1 MSNQQ
6 TGTSFQTGVPK
17 SVRDHLLGKDHSKR
31 HKFIFGLL
39 ISYLGVIMSHY
50 FGHIDTAIVAIV
62 GDHLGY
68 GLHGLGF
75 IPMYKAIEEGGQ
87 L

>member
-1 MSNQQ
+1 MTNKQ
-6 TGTSFQTGVPK
+6 TGFHPDVPK
-17 SVRDHLLGKDHSKR
+17 SVREHLAGENHSKR

-39 ISYLGVIMSHY
+39 ISYFGVFVSH
-50 FGHIDTAIVAIV
+50 FCNHLDVAVLAIV
-62 GDHLGY
+62 GDHIGY

-75 IPMYKAIEEGGQ
+75 IPMYKAVEGGT